1 MLTTLVSASSA
12 TRTQST
18 SPWESTGRGDE
29 ALLVDGELDVV
40 LLDVGLLDG
49 LLFDVA
55 LLSAASSS
63 GGEMV
68 HAPQTTSDVTTTT
81 ACAQRLVE
89 G

>member
-29 ALLVDGELDVV
+29 TLLVDGELDVV
-40 LLDVGLLDG
+40 LLLDG

-55 LLSAASSS
+55 LLCAASSS

-81 ACAQRLVE
+81 ACAQRPVE